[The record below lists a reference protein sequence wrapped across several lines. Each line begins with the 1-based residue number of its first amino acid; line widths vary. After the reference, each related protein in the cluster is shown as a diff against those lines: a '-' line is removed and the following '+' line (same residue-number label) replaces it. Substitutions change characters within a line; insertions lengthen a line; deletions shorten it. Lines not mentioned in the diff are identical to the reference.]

1 VAPSRAAFLGCLLW
15 GSAVAIFSLSRRLHQ
30 PSAAYDLEAGIQG
43 GSSGSS
49 STNYAARG
57 VHRQLSLGGR
67 WQDWSL
73 CSQHSSQHNNTT
85 ASHPAGLTISQVGA
99 HIPQNYIYMQGRWNL
114 TQHSWAL
121 ALAWLRLK
129 EPLTVSELCS
139 AARTE
144 ARAKQRVLL
153 YPGFFLNVGLT
164 GLNGL
169 PQGEHIQW
177 HDLYVSLRL
186 LGYDPTL
193 QSTRTKFTPE
203 LFASYDMIIT
213 DYVGVWHAM
222 PGGVAGAARHPQRC
236 KFRILDSYGTD
247 DAYNIRDG
255 PGPYCCMHLH
265 LQQFWSFMPGY
276 SPGNDFLGYATPRA
290 FVPVS
295 DFQSELEG
303 GQVVAETLQQK
314 QGQQQIQ
321 GPRKQQQQAGAAR
334 AFEIVLY
341 GKEYEFFKN
350 DHSYIQELLQFAPV
364 HATAMG
370 WPTDSPLKGVNNH
383 GVLSHQALHKLMSRT
398 FAYAGF
404 PSVLMGPAA
413 IEAIS
418 QGMIF
423 LNYGLSPPWNLSARQ
438 DKPTTQLWNSQFPF
452 LEPFEPHVLT
462 VDPTN
467 TTSLQMQLAKLH
479 DTYDRFWGTGS
490 RGSTNQQQHHQ
501 QLPPDDAQVEG
512 HVLLAKTRGHRIGF
526 VPREYTPVGM
536 LLRVE
541 ALLQKNFC

>member
-1 VAPSRAAFLGCLLW
+1 M
-15 GSAVAIFSLSRRLHQ
+15 RLHQ
-30 PSAAYDLEAGIQG
+30 PSAVADPAEGTSSSSSSSINGAAGGVHQSDKRQGQARLG
-43 GSSGSS
+43 GS
-49 STNYAARG
+49 
-57 VHRQLSLGGR
+57 

-73 CSQHSSQHNNTT
+73 CSEHSSQHKNVSAVPPT
-85 ASHPAGLTISQVGA
+85 GLNISQVAA
-99 HIPQNYIYMQGRWNL
+99 HIPRNYIYMQGRWNL

-129 EPLTVSELCS
+129 EPLTVSDLCT
-139 AARTE
+139 ATRIG

-153 YPGFFLNVGLT
+153 YPGFFLDAGMT
-164 GLNGL
+164 GLHGS

-177 HDLYVSLRL
+177 HDLFVSLLL
-186 LGYDPTL
+186 LGYEPVL
-193 QSTRTKFTPE
+193 QSTRTHFTPE

-236 KFRILDSYGTD
+236 KLRILDWYGTD
-247 DAYNIRDG
+247 DAYNMRDG

-265 LQQFWSFMPGY
+265 LQQYWTFSPGY

-290 FVPVS
+290 FAPL
-295 DFQSELEG
+295 SETEAEPEG
-303 GQVVAETLQQK
+303 GQASHEALQQQQQQQ
-314 QGQQQIQ
+314 QGQQQTW
-321 GPRKQQQQAGAAR
+321 GPHEPHKQRAGAAR

-341 GKEYEFFKN
+341 GKEYQFFKD
-350 DHSYIQELLQFAPV
+350 DHSYIHKLLRLAPV

-370 WPTDSPLKGVNNH
+370 WPADSPLKGVHNY
-383 GVLSHQALHKLMSRT
+383 GVLSNQAMHKLMSRT

-404 PSVLMGPAA
+404 PSPLLGPAA

-418 QGMIF
+418 QGMVF
-423 LNYGLSPPWNLSARQ
+423 LNYGLSPPWNLSARH
-438 DKPTTQLWNSQFPF
+438 DKPSTQLWHSQFPF
-452 LEPFEPHVLT
+452 LELFEPHVLT

-467 TTSLQMQLAKLH
+467 TTSLQTQLEKLRA
-479 DTYDRFWGTGS
+479 TYDLFWVIGS
-490 RGSTNQQQHHQ
+490 RCGMNQQQQHKARNAKCAVHVQHQ
-501 QLPPDDAQVEG
+501 QWITPKDAQVEG
-512 HVLLAKTRGHRIGF
+512 HVFLAKTRGHRMGF

-541 ALLQKNFC
+541 ALLQKHFC